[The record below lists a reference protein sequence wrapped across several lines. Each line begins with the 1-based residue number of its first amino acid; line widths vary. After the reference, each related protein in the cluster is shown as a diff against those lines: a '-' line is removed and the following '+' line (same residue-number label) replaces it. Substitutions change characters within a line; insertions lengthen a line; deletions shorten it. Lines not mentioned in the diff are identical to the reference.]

1 MKHRSKLF
9 IAILV
14 VATAVSAFLG
24 GRAIVGAT
32 SSLRSSSSAS
42 DTTPGEIEATGS
54 EAAGLMTELG
64 GPKGDKAGEAV
75 MRDPLSPYTAP
86 APPRTTSQPKPER
99 PALPS
104 YVVTA
109 VFLDEDPTAVV
120 VADGKRTIVHV
131 GDELGG
137 ARVTSIGP
145 EGVTIKGADGVH
157 TYTYSAAR

>member
-1 MKHRSKLF
+1 MKNIGIICRKE
-9 IAILV
+9 
-14 VATAVSAFLG
+14 
-24 GRAIVGAT
+24 
-32 SSLRSSSSAS
+32 LRSYLAS
-42 DTTPGEIEATGS
+42 PMA
-54 EAAGLMTELG
+54 
-64 GPKGDKAGEAV
+64 
-75 MRDPLSPYTAP
+75 
-86 APPRTTSQPKPER
+86 
-99 PALPS
+99 